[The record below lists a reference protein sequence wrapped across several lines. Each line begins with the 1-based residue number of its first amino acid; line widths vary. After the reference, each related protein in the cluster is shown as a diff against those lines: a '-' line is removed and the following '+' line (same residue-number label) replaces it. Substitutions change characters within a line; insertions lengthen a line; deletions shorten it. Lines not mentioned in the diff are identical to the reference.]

1 MIAMPHL
8 LFLTVMFVAGLTAWA
23 LDFGRY
29 PTSVI
34 LPGAVVAG
42 IGAGVFVGAWAA

>member
-1 MIAMPHL
+1 MTTL
-8 LFLTVMFVAGLTAWA
+8 VFLSVLWAAGFVAWA

-42 IGAGVFVGAWAA
+42 LGAGIFMGAWT

>member
-8 LFLTVMFVAGLTAWA
+8 LFLTVMFVAGLVAWA

-42 IGAGVFVGAWAA
+42 IGAGIFIGAWI

>member
-42 IGAGVFVGAWAA
+42 FGAGVFVGAWAA

>member
-1 MIAMPHL
+1 MSPTLAL
-8 LFLTVMFVAGLTAWA
+8 LTVLWAAGFVAWL
-23 LDFGRY
+23 LDIGRY

-42 IGAGVFVGAWAA
+42 LTAGIFLGAWTA